1 MGLWNRKG
9 TVRCDKGTE
18 RQRWMV
24 IRCKLK
30 PASTIF
36 SILESSV
43 YTGPWICIM
52 KLQQWMVNCALKILA
67 GNSEDQA
74 RYTFNLWVVLNGV
87 MKCHA
92 ALPSCLQ
99 ENPTVG
105 TTFLYVALQ
114 PSHLPDCCGIHGFT
128 SGSPEV
134 SHSLNTA
141 SQ

>member
-92 ALPSCLQ
+92 ALHHPVFKRIPQWVLPSCMSLC
-99 ENPTVG
+99 
-105 TTFLYVALQ
+105 
-114 PSHLPDCCGIHGFT
+114 SHLTYQIVVVFMGLRQVP
-128 SGSPEV
+128 
-134 SHSLNTA
+134 LK
-141 SQ
+141 